1 MLRLTVKSVRGHLVR
16 FVLTALA
23 VTLGVAFVAGSFVL
37 RDSINATLDNLLSSA
52 TKGLDVEVRGLPA
65 KAAGQDGPRQQ
76 FPVDLAARLAA
87 VPGVARSLP
96 DLQGTALIVGKD
108 GLVVRNGGAPG
119 LGFAY
124 TPDSPSF
131 TLIKGAAPAGPA
143 EVLVEQATL
152 DKSGLSVGD
161 TTQALIGGSART
173 VRISGEVRF
182 GSLFGATAVLVDQ
195 ATARQAFAPD
205 GTVGSISLTAVPGVS
220 QEELRARV
228 APLVPASAEAVTG
241 QRIADEATTSFQQGL
256 GVFTTFLLVFAGI
269 TLFVGA
275 FIIVNT
281 FSMLIAQRT
290 RELALLRAVGASRG
304 QVFRMVAGEAVL
316 VGLLGSGLGIGLGL
330 VLTAGLKALSKA
342 TAGVDIAGG
351 LPVRPFTIVV
361 SLLVGTSVTVVS
373 AALPARRAARIPP
386 VAAMRDDMIPA
397 PSGVRRRGIAGLT
410 LMAIGGAMLTAG
422 VVRTDPQWAMIG
434 FGAGILLIGTL
445 VAAPLAARPLAR
457 VIGWP
462 FVRFGGVAG
471 RLASD
476 NTMRVPR
483 RTANT
488 AAALMIGLALVTG
501 ISVIAES
508 IKASVADVVA
518 RQLTADYVLTTAG
531 ADGVP
536 KTLSPAIGTLPGVQS
551 VATLSGVGLAVGGY
565 STGATAATAGGL
577 AGNVNVTV
585 TAGSLR
591 ALDATHVLISE
602 STAKDR
608 GWAVGRALT
617 AQVGTL
623 ADQHLQVGG
632 IIKDSPLL
640 GPVIVDRSLY
650 QKAVPENRKQDL
662 VVLVRRAP
670 GADPAAVRAAL
681 VGVVKPFLVVSVQD
695 GGEFVNAQ
703 AGQVNQLIGLLYA
716 LLGLAI
722 VIAVLG
728 IINTLALSVIE
739 RTREIGLLRAIGLRR
754 SQLARMITIE
764 ATLTAVFGA
773 LLGTGL
779 GLALGVA
786 MQHAL
791 GSDGSFGVLSISWAT
806 IVVVLVASA
815 VAGVL
820 AAVLPALRA
829 VRMNVLQAIATD

>member
-1 MLRLTVKSVRGHLVR
+1 
-16 FVLTALA
+16 
-23 VTLGVAFVAGSFVL
+23 
-37 RDSINATLDNLLSSA
+37 
-52 TKGLDVEVRGLPA
+52 
-65 KAAGQDGPRQQ
+65 
-76 FPVDLAARLAA
+76 
-87 VPGVARSLP
+87 
-96 DLQGTALIVGKD
+96 
-108 GLVVRNGGAPG
+108 
-119 LGFAY
+119 
-124 TPDSPSF
+124 
-131 TLIKGAAPAGPA
+131 
-143 EVLVEQATL
+143 
-152 DKSGLSVGD
+152 
-161 TTQALIGGSART
+161 
-173 VRISGEVRF
+173 
-182 GSLFGATAVLVDQ
+182 
-195 ATARQAFAPD
+195 
-205 GTVGSISLTAVPGVS
+205 
-220 QEELRARV
+220 
-228 APLVPASAEAVTG
+228 
-241 QRIADEATTSFQQGL
+241 
-256 GVFTTFLLVFAGI
+256 
-269 TLFVGA
+269 
-275 FIIVNT
+275 
-281 FSMLIAQRT
+281 
-290 RELALLRAVGASRG
+290 
-304 QVFRMVAGEAVL
+304 
-316 VGLLGSGLGIGLGL
+316 
-330 VLTAGLKALSKA
+330 
-342 TAGVDIAGG
+342 
-351 LPVRPFTIVV
+351 
-361 SLLVGTSVTVVS
+361 
-373 AALPARRAARIPP
+373 
-386 VAAMRDDMIPA
+386 
-397 PSGVRRRGIAGLT
+397 
-410 LMAIGGAMLTAG
+410 
-422 VVRTDPQWAMIG
+422 
-434 FGAGILLIGTL
+434 
-445 VAAPLAARPLAR
+445 
-457 VIGWP
+457 
-462 FVRFGGVAG
+462 
-471 RLASD
+471 
-476 NTMRVPR
+476 
-483 RTANT
+483 
-488 AAALMIGLALVTG
+488 
-501 ISVIAES
+501 
-508 IKASVADVVA
+508 
-518 RQLTADYVLTTAG
+518 
-531 ADGVP
+531 
-536 KTLSPAIGTLPGVQS
+536 VQS